1 MYWQPRRAWP
11 VWWRAIWIGLIL
23 SGGCTTGARQWAR
36 QGFKVGPDYTAPP
49 ATASERWLAGGT
61 DAVNDRQSLDG
72 AWWTVFD
79 DPVLDDLIARASEQN
94 PGFQQSAARIWEA
107 RARLDIAEGNL
118 FPQMQE
124 ATGGYTRIQRSRT
137 TSRAVR
143 IPFFDDWSTGLN
155 ASWEWDLWGRFRR
168 SIEAASADFQ
178 AATEDHH
185 DVLLLLQ
192 AEVAH
197 AYIQTRI
204 FQERRDL
211 ALQNVAL
218 QERTL
223 ELAELRFREG
233 RVTKLDVTQARE
245 QLATTRALVPQLEIG
260 LRESQNALC
269 VLLGVPPYDLASEL
283 GSGPIPAAPAEVVV
297 GIPAQLLTRR
307 PDIRQAE
314 RLVAAQSA
322 RIGIA
327 ESELYPRIAIT
338 GMLGYESR
346 NLSSLFTTESF
357 IGSVGPG
364 FRWNILNYGRIR
376 GSIRAEEARLDQLV
390 LQYQE
395 RVLQAHEE
403 VETGLER
410 FLREQERVE
419 HLAASVAAAE
429 ESAKLAEAQYEIGR
443 VDFQRLVD
451 SERALV
457 QRQDQLT
464 ASRGE
469 VARHLVAVY
478 TALGGGWQTDSA
490 PRRQFSVASRAV
502 DVPQE
507 AEEGEEAEEAVES
520 EPLLLDA
527 DLLDDP

>member
-1 MYWQPRRAWP
+1 MYWQQHRAWP
-11 VWWRAIWIGLIL
+11 VCRRAIVICLML
-23 SGGCTTGARQWAR
+23 TGGCTTGMRQWAR
-36 QGFKVGPDYTAPP
+36 QGFKVGPDYAPP
-49 ATASERWLAGGT
+49 PVAASERWMAVGT
-61 DAVNDRQSLDG
+61 DAVNDQQGLDC

-79 DPVLDDLIARASEQN
+79 DPVLDSLIARASEQN
-94 PGFQQSAARIWEA
+94 LGFQQSAARIWEA
-107 RARLDIAEGNL
+107 RSRLEIAEGNL

-124 ATGGYTRIQRSRT
+124 AVGGYTRVQRSRT

-143 IPFFDDWSTGLN
+143 VPFFDDWSTSLN
-155 ASWEWDLWGRFRR
+155 ASWEWDLWGRYRR
-168 SIEAASADFQ
+168 SIEAAAADFQ
-178 AATEDHH
+178 AATEDYH

-192 AEVAH
+192 AEVAN

-204 FQERRDL
+204 FQERREL

-223 ELAELRFREG
+223 ELAELRFRAG
-233 RVTKLDVTQARE
+233 QVSKLDVTQAQE
-245 QLATTRALVPQLEIG
+245 LLATTRALVPQLEIG

-269 VLLGVPPYDLASEL
+269 VLLGVPPYDLTSEL
-283 GSGPIPAAPAEVVV
+283 GSAPIPAAPAEVVV

-307 PDIRQAE
+307 PDLRQAE

-338 GMLGYESR
+338 GMLGYESA
-346 NLSSLFTTESF
+346 NLSSLFNTKSF
-357 IGSVGPG
+357 EGSVGPG

-395 RVLQAHEE
+395 QVLQAQEE
-403 VETGLER
+403 VETGIER
-410 FLREQERVE
+410 FLREQEHVG

-429 ESAKLAEAQYEIGR
+429 ESAKLAEALYEIGR

-469 VARHLVAVY
+469 VARHLVALY

-490 PRRQFSVASRAV
+490 ARRQPSAAFR
-502 DVPQE
+502 DIETPQE
-507 AEEGEEAEEAVES
+507 TLEPEEAHEPES
-520 EPLLLDA
+520 LPQPA
-527 DLLDDP
+527 DLPDTP

>member
-1 MYWQPRRAWP
+1 MYRQQRGAWP
-11 VWWRAIWIGLIL
+11 VCWPVILIGLIL
-23 SGGCTTGARQWAR
+23 FNGCTTGTRQWAR
-36 QGFKVGPDYTAPP
+36 QGFKVGPEYTPPP
-49 ATASERWLAGGT
+49 ATASERWMAGGS
-61 DAVNDRQSLDG
+61 DGVNDLQSLDG

-79 DPVLDDLIARASEQN
+79 DPVLASLIACASEQN
-94 PGFQQSAARIWEA
+94 LGFKQSAARVWEA
-107 RARLDIAEGNL
+107 RARLDIAKGNI

-124 ATGGYTRIQRSRT
+124 ATGGYTRIQQSRT

-143 IPFFDDWSTGLN
+143 TPFFDEWSTGLN
-155 ASWEWDLWGRFRR
+155 ASWEWDLWGRYRR
-168 SIEAASADFQ
+168 SIEAAEADLQ
-178 AATEDHH
+178 AANEDFR

-192 AEVAH
+192 AEVAN

-204 FQERRDL
+204 FQERREL

-233 RVTKLDVTQARE
+233 QVTKLDVTQAQE
-245 QLATTRALVPQLEIG
+245 QLTATRALVPQLEIG

-269 VLLGVPPYDLASEL
+269 LLLGEPPYDLASEL
-283 GSGPIPAAPAEVVV
+283 GSEPIPAAPAEVVV
-297 GIPAQLLTRR
+297 GIPAELLTRR

-338 GMLGYESR
+338 GMFGYESR
-346 NLSSLFTTESF
+346 SLSSLFTTESF
-357 IGSVGPG
+357 TGSVGPG

-376 GSIRAEEARLDQLV
+376 SSIRAEEARLDQLV

-403 VETGLER
+403 VETGIER
-410 FLREQERVE
+410 FLREQERVG

-429 ESAKLAEAQYEIGR
+429 ESVKLAAAQYRIGR

-457 QRQDQLT
+457 QRQDQWL

-469 VARHLVAVY
+469 VARHLVTVY
-478 TALGGGWQTDSA
+478 TALGGGWQI
-490 PRRQFSVASRAV
+490 P
-502 DVPQE
+502 
-507 AEEGEEAEEAVES
+507 
-520 EPLLLDA
+520 
-527 DLLDDP
+527 